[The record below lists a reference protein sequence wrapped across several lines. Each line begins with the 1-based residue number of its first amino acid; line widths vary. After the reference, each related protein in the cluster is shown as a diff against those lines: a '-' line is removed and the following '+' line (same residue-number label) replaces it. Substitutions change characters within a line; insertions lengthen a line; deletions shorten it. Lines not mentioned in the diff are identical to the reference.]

1 MNRIKMIRGWEY
13 CLLVISIAFLSRYF
27 SNDTA
32 GVNALSALFGLF
44 GIIITFLRVRQLKF
58 GNNLS
63 YLLIGSFIG
72 SIALTFSGLMG
83 DTGSN
88 SSIKIAIP
96 FILFGLIY
104 FLISI
109 YSVFSNSINEK
120 PRVNLFEKIDGFQ
133 LFLIQFFIITL
144 IIWLSEIG
152 LFSKLSKSVT
162 LEQSILTVIIFLILG
177 GVFLYFNWIRSKE
190 LINGFNPFIAVTG
203 FSFLFI
209 IMIFLDDIGV
219 DIFESSSSNNGR
231 KPLKTR
237 NSGIDSSINFQD
249 ILIIFSFLSFIFYQF
264 LMYFKNLISGNSSS
278 EITKYDSEIKI
289 LEYKKMLDKGL
300 IDKSDYKLKTKKY
313 REVLLDDN
321 APTGKPSF
329 FNLSSWKVIGV
340 SSFFILLLSVFL
352 RVIS

>member
-32 GVNALSALFGLF
+32 EVNALSAVFGLF

-109 YSVFSNSINEK
+109 YSVFSNSIDEK
-120 PRVNLFEKIDGFQ
+120 SRVNLFEKIDGFQ

-209 IMIFLDDIGV
+209 KRLH
-219 DIFESSSSNNGR
+219 
-231 KPLKTR
+231 L
-237 NSGIDSSINFQD
+237 
-249 ILIIFSFLSFIFYQF
+249 
-264 LMYFKNLISGNSSS
+264 
-278 EITKYDSEIKI
+278 
-289 LEYKKMLDKGL
+289 
-300 IDKSDYKLKTKKY
+300 KLK
-313 REVLLDDN
+313 
-321 APTGKPSF
+321 
-329 FNLSSWKVIGV
+329 I
-340 SSFFILLLSVFL
+340 
-352 RVIS
+352 

>member
-32 GVNALSALFGLF
+32 EVNALSAVFGLF

-104 FLISI
+104 FLISV

-120 PRVNLFEKIDGFQ
+120 SRVNLFEKIDGFQ

-152 LFSKLSKSVT
+152 FLRDSQLV
-162 LEQSILTVIIFLILG
+162 LIILLISG

-190 LINGFNPFIAVTG
+190 LINGFNPFISVSG

-209 IMIFLDDIGV
+209 TMIFLDDIGV
-219 DIFESSSSNNGR
+219 DIFESLSSNNGR

-237 NSGIDSSINFQD
+237 NSGNDFQE
-249 ILIIFSFLSFIFYQF
+249 ILIIFSFLSFIYYQF

-278 EITKYDSEIKI
+278 ELTKYDSEIKI
-289 LEYKKMLDKGL
+289 LEFKKMLDKGL
-300 IDKSDYKLKTKKY
+300 IEKSDYKVKTKKY

-321 APTGKPSF
+321 ALTGKPSF

-352 RVIS
+352 SIIS